1 MKLFI
6 YEHCPFCVK
15 ARMIFGLKQLPVEL
29 CVLSNDDET
38 TPISMVGQKMVPI
51 LQKEDGSY
59 MPESLDIVKYVD
71 ELDGKPVL
79 TGTTNPAIDAW
90 IRGVY
95 DYAPRLL
102 IPRFSLADFEE
113 FATEA
118 SRNYFINKKEGQI
131 GSFATH
137 FSQTDTLTK
146 QLESDLQALAPLI
159 VSSQA
164 CNGTLSLDDINL
176 FPLLRSLTIVADVNV
191 PAAVATYCD
200 TMSQL
205 ANIDLLIEQAQ

>member
-1 MKLFI
+1 M
-6 YEHCPFCVK
+6 
-15 ARMIFGLKQLPVEL
+15 RN
-29 CVLSNDDET
+29 SR
-38 TPISMVGQKMVPI
+38 QK
-51 LQKEDGSY
+51 
-59 MPESLDIVKYVD
+59 
-71 ELDGKPVL
+71 
-79 TGTTNPAIDAW
+79 PAVIT
-90 IRGVY
+90 
-95 DYAPRLL
+95 
-102 IPRFSLADFEE
+102 SS
-113 FATEA
+113 T
-118 SRNYFINKKEGQI
+118 KKEGQI

-146 QLESDLQALAPLI
+146 QLESDLHALAPLI

>member
-102 IPRFSLADFEE
+102 IPRFSQADFEE

-118 SRNYFINKKEGQI
+118 GRNYFINKKRG
-131 GSFATH
+131 TNR
-137 FSQTDTLTK
+137 
-146 QLESDLQALAPLI
+146 QLRDPL
-159 VSSQA
+159 
-164 CNGTLSLDDINL
+164 
-176 FPLLRSLTIVADVNV
+176 
-191 PAAVATYCD
+191 
-200 TMSQL
+200 
-205 ANIDLLIEQAQ
+205 

>member
-1 MKLFI
+1 MKLFV

-29 CVLSNDDET
+29 HVLSNDDET

-79 TGTTNPAIDAW
+79 TGATNPAIETW
-90 IRGVY
+90 IRRVY
-95 DYAPRLL
+95 EYAPRLL
-102 IPRFSLADFEE
+102 IPRFSRADFKE

-118 SRNYFINKKEGQI
+118 GRNYFIHKKEGQI
-131 GSFATH
+131 GSFDTH
-137 FSQTDTLTK
+137 FSQTAELIS

-159 VSSQA
+159 VSPQA
-164 CNGTLSLDDINL
+164 CNGALSLDDINL
-176 FPLLRSLTIVADVNV
+176 FALLRSLTIVADVNV
-191 PAAVATYCD
+191 PSAIAAYCN
-200 TMSQL
+200 TLSQN
-205 ANIDLLIEQAQ
+205 ANVDLLIEQAQ

>member
-102 IPRFSLADFEE
+102 IPRFAQADFEE

-118 SRNYFINKKEGQI
+118 GRHYFINKKEGQI

-146 QLESDLQALAPLI
+146 QLESDLQALSPLI
-159 VSSQA
+159 VSPQA

-200 TMSQL
+200 TMSKL